1 MASNNNQNGW
11 FSSLGIGFGGGS
23 STVNASPEKPTA
35 PLPSG
40 SQPEIS
46 HFDQLDRTANAS
58 NTLKR
63 NTKIEFTRSDLLQLL
78 SYYEG
83 EFQARDIVIA
93 ALKSEKLKEVVNV
106 GRYRPVVLNDP
117 YTALLRDMF
126 ADGPSAKPPYSDKDI
141 SMLADQ
147 QLEAL
152 ENLVVQHRRA
162 QVHMANIIRDAELKH
177 KKVIQEL
184 EEEKYKH
191 EHDTAQGDDITY
203 GLEMERT
210 RLKQELDLE
219 RQARKKLEKE
229 LKRQLEVADE
239 EKARQKQIVLLLLAE
254 RKKIILKYIEERKRS
269 EDLAQIL
276 SEEKTRIDT
285 MAEGLEEESK
295 KSLQMEAEL
304 EKQMQIFDTD
314 RKALQNSLAEQEKRY
329 RELEADLRKTKT
341 EYESLRS
348 QVLPVRSKCSPR
360 STDDTSAAPMT
371 SSVAK
376 VVQPTATVSSVPVCG
391 PTTGIAQSISPGQGL
406 RQTATPVI
414 TPPKVNVTI
423 QGQTGVARI
432 HTSAVTIATPNVRPL
447 SPAQLS
453 NKAAF
458 QGAAVVQ
465 PPPPKKGA
473 ILGRGLPPPI
483 PPNKPV
489 IATKQSVQRRS
500 DQTDGDKKK
509 PAQPPGSK
517 DTSKLTH
524 STAAST
530 AAAAAAAVSAPTAT
544 SSGGTAKP
552 AAGGTD
558 EQQNT
563 GTPAAAAGHPHPP
576 GIEMLGQELADFQ
589 QMFVTMATGNNS

>member
-11 FSSLGIGFGGGS
+11 FSGFGIGFSSGGS
-23 STVNASPEKPTA
+23 SSNPSAEKPA
-35 PLPSG
+35 QSPSG
-40 SQPEIS
+40 SQPDMM
-46 HFDQLDRTANAS
+46 HFEQLDRTTTGT

-93 ALKSEKLKEVVNV
+93 ALKSEKMKEAATL

-126 ADGPSAKPPYSDKDI
+126 ADGLAVKPPYSDKDI
-141 SMLADQ
+141 AMLADQ

-152 ENLVVQHRRA
+152 ENLVVQQRRA
-162 QVHMANIIRDAELKH
+162 QLHMTNILREAEVKH

-184 EEEKYKH
+184 EEEKCKH

-229 LKRQLEVADE
+229 LKRQMEITDE
-239 EKARQKQIVLLLLAE
+239 EKVRQKQIVLLLLAE

-276 SEEKTRIDT
+276 SEEKSRIDS

-304 EKQMQIFDTD
+304 EKQMQLFDID
-314 RKALQNSLAEQEKRY
+314 RKSFQKSVADQEKWCRD
-329 RELEADLRKTKT
+329 LEVENRKMKIENDALRGQ
-341 EYESLRS
+341 LM
-348 QVLPVRSKCSPR
+348 PVRLNKSLTSSR
-360 STDDTSAAPMT
+360 ATEDTSSVAMT

-376 VVQPTATVSSVPVCG
+376 VVQPTATISSVPVSA
-391 PTTGIAQSISPGQGL
+391 PTTGIAQSILPGQVL
-406 RQTATPVI
+406 RQNVIPATVVVVASSKIPSVKSPTSGTRMYSPASVSSTVVGTASNIVAISTGASIIAPTVGNLG
-414 TPPKVNVTI
+414 TQVTGKVPFNNSPT
-423 QGQTGVARI
+423 
-432 HTSAVTIATPNVRPL
+432 TSAAVATTV
-447 SPAQLS
+447 PAAITLTPT
-453 NKAAF
+453 
-458 QGAAVVQ
+458 Q
-465 PPPPKKGA
+465 PTPPKKG
-473 ILGRGLPPPI
+473 IVMGRGLPPPI

-489 IATKQSVQRRS
+489 IVGKQSVTRRC
-500 DQTDGDKKK
+500 DQTDTEKKK
-509 PAQPPGSK
+509 LGSISTGK
-517 DTSKLTH
+517 DTAFKTAPGGINKTIGNAEDDNLTDRC
-524 STAAST
+524 SQ
-530 AAAAAAAVSAPTAT
+530 V
-544 SSGGTAKP
+544 
-552 AAGGTD
+552 
-558 EQQNT
+558 Q
-563 GTPAAAAGHPHPP
+563 
-576 GIEMLGQELADFQ
+576 GIDI
-589 QMFVTMATGNNS
+589 